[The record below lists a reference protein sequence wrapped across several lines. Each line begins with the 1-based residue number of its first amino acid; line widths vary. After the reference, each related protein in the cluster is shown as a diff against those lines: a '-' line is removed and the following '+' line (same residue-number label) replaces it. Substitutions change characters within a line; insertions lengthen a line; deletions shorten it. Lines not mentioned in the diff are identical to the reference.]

1 MEALYNAGIELVQ
14 SLSREEA
21 ITSVL
26 IGTDTDVS
34 VPSGI
39 KESPL
44 VQEFLDQEVGS
55 TTDTRFKQ
63 VYAAAI
69 ALAKQNNCLTFD
81 LPQDNPEVMA
91 VLVDEGLTRV
101 KTAYQL
107 ATGAIDPIEVA
118 DVLIDKAAAR
128 TVAVVENAFESGLV
142 NRTVTDS
149 VVALM
154 TYLHVPNAV
163 AYREI
168 INSVVARLEPY
179 MQKIVKTGIQVVAT
193 TAKQTVRRVVSGL
206 KSVAQKIKNKLF
218 A

>member
-1 MEALYNAGIELVQ
+1 MEALYNAGRELVQ

-26 IGTDTDVS
+26 IGTDTDVPA
-34 VPSGI
+34 PSGI
-39 KESPL
+39 KKSPF
-44 VQEFLDQEVGS
+44 VQDFLDHEVGS

-69 ALAKQNNCLTFD
+69 DLAKQNDCLTFD
-81 LPQDNPEVMA
+81 LPQDNPEAIA

-107 ATGAIDPIEVA
+107 ATGAMDPIEVA
-118 DVLIDKAAAR
+118 DVMIDKAAAR
-128 TVAVVENAFESGLV
+128 TVAVVENAFESGMV

-154 TYLHVPNAV
+154 TYLHVPDAV

-168 INSVVARLEPY
+168 ISSVVGRLEPY
-179 MQKIVKTGIQVVAT
+179 MQKIAKTGIQVVAT

>member
-1 MEALYNAGIELVQ
+1 MEALYDSASELVQ

-26 IGTDTDVS
+26 IGADIDVS

-39 KESPL
+39 KKSPL
-44 VQEFLDQEVGS
+44 VQDFLDKEVGS
-55 TTDTRFKQ
+55 ATDTRFKQ

-101 KTAYQL
+101 KAAYQL

-118 DVLIDKAAAR
+118 DVMIDKAAAR
-128 TVAVVENAFESGLV
+128 MVAVVDNAFESGLV
-142 NRTVTDS
+142 NRTLTDS

-154 TYLHVPNAV
+154 TYLHVPDAV

-168 INSVVARLEPY
+168 ISSVVARMEPN
-179 MQKIVKTGIQVVAT
+179 MQKIAKSGIQFVTT
-193 TAKQTVRRVVSGL
+193 TAKQTVRRFVSGL